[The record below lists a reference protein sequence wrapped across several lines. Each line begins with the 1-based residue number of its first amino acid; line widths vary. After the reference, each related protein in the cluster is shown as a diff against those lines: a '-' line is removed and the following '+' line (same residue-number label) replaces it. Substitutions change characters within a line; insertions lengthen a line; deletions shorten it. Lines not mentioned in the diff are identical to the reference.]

1 VRSRVVQV
9 AWVTLY
15 FAVVGSFIAGLVV
28 SVSML
33 ALPWLTGV
41 NVAASALSREW
52 PVFSLLFLFIS
63 MAMFGVAV
71 GFVPAGLVGFVYS
84 LLFHSRPNTQ
94 ASPLRKA
101 GVAGILGLLVGT
113 LFSRTFPTTPGFV
126 LAGFLAGVFCSL
138 DLPPSAVP
146 AIRKGSWVEG

>member
-1 VRSRVVQV
+1 VHSRVVQLG
-9 AWVTLY
+9 WVTLY

-41 NVAASALSREW
+41 NVAVSAHSREW
-52 PVFSLLFLFIS
+52 PVFSFLFMFVG
-63 MAMFGVAV
+63 MAMFGIAV
-71 GFVPAGLVGFVYS
+71 GFVPAGLVGFFYS
-84 LLFHSRPNTQ
+84 VLFHSRSNAQ
-94 ASPLRKA
+94 ASPLLKA

-126 LAGFLAGVFCSL
+126 LAGFIAGVFCSL
-138 DLPPSAVP
+138 AVRVPGQPPHSQMQ
-146 AIRKGSWVEG
+146 